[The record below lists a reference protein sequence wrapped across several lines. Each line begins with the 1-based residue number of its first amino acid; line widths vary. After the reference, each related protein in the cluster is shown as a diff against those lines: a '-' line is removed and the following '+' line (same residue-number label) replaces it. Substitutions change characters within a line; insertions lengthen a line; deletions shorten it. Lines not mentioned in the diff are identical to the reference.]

1 MANGS
6 IFAMTANGNISNIAL
21 SNAGVGASGTL
32 IITQDGT
39 GSRLLTVTGAWKF
52 AGASKTLSTAA
63 NTIDIVNF
71 FTDGTTVYAALSKGY
86 A

>member
-6 IFAMTANGNISNIAL
+6 IFAMTATSNISNIAL
-21 SNAGVGASGTL
+21 ANASIGSSGTL

-39 GSRLLTVTGAWKF
+39 GSKTLTTTSAWKF

-63 NTIDIVNF
+63 NTIDIVSF